1 MQGAFFSH
9 LQIVCHFMKIR
20 QFMSPV
26 RFALYCLNI
35 ALQEIVLVN
44 LNSLHLLLY
53 RESKNRAK
61 FEKKFIYSNI
71 G

>member
-1 MQGAFFSH
+1 
-9 LQIVCHFMKIR
+9 
-20 QFMSPV
+20 MSPV

-35 ALQEIVLVN
+35 ALQEIVSVN

-53 RESKNRAK
+53 RGSKNRAK

-71 G
+71 E